1 MFGVRYRWSAV
12 GGLLA
17 PLAFTFVGNASES
30 QNVVIVSADASD
42 DRLARALVLIRG
54 ELSALDVQ
62 VRVAEPT
69 AAPSSTESERLT
81 LDVKDGL
88 VVLRAFAP
96 GAPTPLVESVE
107 PDGPEV
113 NAEVIAVRAVEV
125 LRAARLLPAEAPKIT
140 AAQPNAVPKPNAPH
154 APAAPRELAA
164 PAVQLALGPSLV
176 QNSRGLPQLGGHA
189 SVRIGLNW
197 CFIAAE
203 GETSL
208 SSMHLERAAGTA
220 QVTRQALF
228 LQVGGRLRLRGVW
241 EVSARSGLGYLH
253 YTTSGAARPGYLDR
267 DLQHRSTAVSVAF
280 GGAYYFVR
288 AFGVYLDLS
297 GVAALDAAR
306 IRVNGENAVT
316 LDRPSVSVGAG
327 AVLSA
332 F

>member
-69 AAPSSTESERLT
+69 AAPSSTESERLS
-81 LDVKDGL
+81 LDLKDGL

-125 LRAARLLPAEAPKIT
+125 LRAARLLPAEAKKVT
-140 AAQPNAVPKPNAPH
+140 AAQPNAVRRPNASH
-154 APAAPRELAA
+154 ALAAPRERGA
-164 PAVQLALGPSLV
+164 PAIQLALGPSLV
-176 QNSRGLPQLGGHA
+176 QNSRGMPQIDGHA
-189 SVRIGLNW
+189 AVRIGPNW
-197 CFIAAE
+197 GFVAAD

-208 SSMHLERAAGTA
+208 SKMQLVHATGTA
-220 QVTRQALF
+220 QITRQALF
-228 LQVGGRLRLRGVW
+228 LQLGARLRLRDVW
-241 EVSARSGLGYLH
+241 EVTVRSGFGYLH
-253 YTTSGAARPGYLDR
+253 YTASGVARQGYLDR
-267 DLQHRSTAVSVAF
+267 DLQHRSTAVSVAL
-280 GGAYYFVR
+280 GGTYYVDR

-297 GVAALDAAR
+297 AVAALDAAR
-306 IRVNGENAVT
+306 IRLNGENVVT